1 MTGLP
6 ASAFAAA
13 LASFERMTSA
23 RLRMLLGRLAPI
35 DAYAMASGASAP
47 SGLLREVFDVAGL
60 AATWRASAVQHTP
73 ERAWQRCL
81 DLGLDVMV
89 IGTDSYPPIL
99 VNDPAPPAVLF
110 SRGSTEALNGRRVGL
125 VGTRNATG
133 AGRDMAGT
141 LGHDLAAADVHV
153 VSGLARGID
162 GCAHRGALSVDDGA
176 APIAVVACGLDIV
189 YPPEHRSL
197 FASVAERG
205 LIVSEAPPGA
215 PPEAY
220 RFPLRNRIIA
230 AFSEVVVVV
239 ESRERGGSL
248 ITVDEARRR
257 AITVMAVPGSVR
269 NRAANGTNDLVRDGC
284 PIVTCVDD
292 VLIALGLD
300 SSRVVTAAYD
310 ARPRPHGFDHDVLAL
325 CAEAR
330 TLEQLMLLTG
340 CSVVE
345 CAMAAARLEMNG
357 WLQQVN
363 GWFERAPASAYTT

>member
-6 ASAFAAA
+6 SSAYAAA
-13 LASFERMTSA
+13 LASFDRMTA
-23 RLRMLLGRLAPI
+23 PRLRMLLGRLTPE
-35 DAYAMASGASAP
+35 DAFAAASGGSAP
-47 SGLLREVFDVAGL
+47 AGLLRQLFGVPGL
-60 AATWRASAVQHTP
+60 AETWRQSAVQHTP
-73 ERAWQRCL
+73 ALVWQRCL

-89 IGTDSYPPIL
+89 IGTDSYPAIL
-99 VNDPAPPAVLF
+99 VNDPSPPAVLF
-110 SRGSTEALNGRRVGL
+110 TKGSAAALNGRRVGI

-133 AGRDMAGT
+133 PGREMAGT
-141 LGHDLAAADVHV
+141 LGRDLAVAKVHV

-162 GCAHRGALSVDDGA
+162 GCAHRGALLVDDGA

-197 FASVAERG
+197 FDAVAKRG

-215 PPEAY
+215 PPEPY

-248 ITVDEARRR
+248 ITVDEARQR

-284 PIVTCVDD
+284 PIVTGVDD

-300 SSRVVTAAYD
+300 SSRVATASYD
-310 ARPRPHGFDHDVLAL
+310 SRPRPHGFDLDILTL
-325 CAEAR
+325 CGEAR
-330 TLEQLMLLTG
+330 TLDQLVLLTS
-340 CSVVE
+340 CSVVD

-363 GWFERAPASAYTT
+363 GWFERSPSAAYTT